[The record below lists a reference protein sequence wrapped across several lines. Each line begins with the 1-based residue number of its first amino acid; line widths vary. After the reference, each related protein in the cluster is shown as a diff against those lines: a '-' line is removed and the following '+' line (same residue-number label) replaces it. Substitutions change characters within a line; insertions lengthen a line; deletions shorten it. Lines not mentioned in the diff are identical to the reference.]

1 MITLERPKDFRIQT
15 ISLTTEGRYLEIN
28 VSLTHHWS
36 SALCVWI
43 LLVFE
48 AVPVADIVIAVVV
61 VVVAVVGIGS
71 PVGGCA
77 PPMVIWEFATFDFG
91 KFSLSNKNVPRRYG
105 IRRIV

>member
-1 MITLERPKDFRIQT
+1 M
-15 ISLTTEGRYLEIN
+15 EIN

-61 VVVAVVGIGS
+61 VVVAVVGIES

-91 KFSLSNKNVPRRYG
+91 NTVFPFLTKMFPDGMGFAALSKNSLHC
-105 IRRIV
+105 

>member
-1 MITLERPKDFRIQT
+1 M
-15 ISLTTEGRYLEIN
+15 EIN

-61 VVVAVVGIGS
+61 VVVAVGIGS

-77 PPMVIWEFATFDFG
+77 PPMVIWEFATFDFR